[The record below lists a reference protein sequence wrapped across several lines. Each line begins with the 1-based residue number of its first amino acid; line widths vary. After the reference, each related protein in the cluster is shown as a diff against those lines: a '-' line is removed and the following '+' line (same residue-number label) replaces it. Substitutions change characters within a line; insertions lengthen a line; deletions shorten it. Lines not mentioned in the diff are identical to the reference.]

1 MKYLYSIFTI
11 YIDITMYNHRMND
24 TLYCSKSEH
33 LKDKT
38 IVLCVTGSI
47 AAVETVKLSRELRR
61 HGARV
66 HAVMSEAAQRII
78 TPLSLEFATGN
89 TVVTSIGGHVEH
101 VALAGSVEGC
111 ADCIIVCPCTLN
123 TAGKIA
129 QGIAD
134 TPPTLVVATALSHIP
149 IIVVPTMHESMWQSA
164 ALSASLDTLEK
175 RGVCVIRGDS
185 SEHKVK
191 MPETRK
197 IVEAA
202 MAAVSPHDL
211 AGTRALVTAGATREP
226 IDSIRHITN
235 RSTGKMGA
243 AVAWEL
249 YRRGADVT
257 VVAGAGMAEDL
268 PGKVLVAETYEAVRS
283 SVLERDDYDIYVMAM
298 AVSDFSVEQEEGK
311 LSSST
316 PHILRLTPHGKILP
330 ELRARARGIIVGFK
344 AACNVDDHSLVATA
358 RDMCESYG
366 IDLVVANDVGK
377 PQRGFCAETNEVY
390 IVGTRGVYRHVPLAT
405 KREVA
410 SRIVES
416 IIECRTAQGL

>member
-1 MKYLYSIFTI
+1 MI
-11 YIDITMYNHRMND
+11 D
-24 TLYCSKSEH
+24 TLYCSKSEL
-33 LKDKT
+33 LKDKK

-47 AAVETVKLSRELRR
+47 AAVETVKLARELRR

-89 TVVTSIGGHVEH
+89 VVVTSIGGHVEH
-101 VALAGSVEGC
+101 VALGGAVEGC

-129 QGIAD
+129 GGIAD
-134 TPPTLVVATALSHIP
+134 TPPTLVVATALPHIP
-149 IIVVPTMHESMWQSA
+149 VIVVPTMHESMWRSA
-164 ALSASLDTLEK
+164 ALSVSLGTLGK
-175 RGVCVIRGDS
+175 MGVCVMRGES
-185 SEHKVK
+185 AEYKVK
-191 MPETRK
+191 MPAIRI

-202 MAAVSPHDL
+202 MAAVAPRDL

-226 IDSIRHITN
+226 IDGIRHITN

-257 VVAGAGMAEDL
+257 VVAGAGVVEEL
-268 PGKVLVAETYEAVRS
+268 PGTVLAAETYEEVRS
-283 SVLERDDYDIYVMAM
+283 ALLGHDGYDIYVMAM

-311 LSSST
+311 LCSST
-316 PHILRLTPHGKILP
+316 PHTLHLAPRGKILP
-330 ELRARARGIIVGFK
+330 ELREIAQGTIVGFK
-344 AACNVDDHSLVATA
+344 AAYDVDDESLIAMA
-358 RDMCESYG
+358 RGMCESYG

-377 PQRGFCAETNEVY
+377 PQRGFCADTNEVH
-390 IVGTRGVYRHVPLAT
+390 IVGARCVYRHVPLAA

-410 SRIVES
+410 SHIVAS
-416 IIECRTAQGL
+416 IIECRRAQGL